1 MKKDIKNEKEY
12 EKLSEGRVMHR
23 RLLLT
28 ERRLRDAEARN
39 RKLETE
45 TERLRKNKSY
55 EEVYGSFRYGEE
67 SADGVTRRGR
77 FSGIAVF
84 AFLVGTAL
92 LTALSIGIAVLF
104 AKFGG
109 DLGAFLDALGL

>member
-1 MKKDIKNEKEY
+1 
-12 EKLSEGRVMHR
+12 MHR

-39 RKLETE
+39 RKLEAE

-67 SADGVTRRGR
+67 SADGVMRRGR
-77 FSGIAVF
+77 FSAFAV
-84 AFLVGTAL
+84 AGFLLGTVV

-109 DLGAFLDALGL
+109 DLDAFLTALGF